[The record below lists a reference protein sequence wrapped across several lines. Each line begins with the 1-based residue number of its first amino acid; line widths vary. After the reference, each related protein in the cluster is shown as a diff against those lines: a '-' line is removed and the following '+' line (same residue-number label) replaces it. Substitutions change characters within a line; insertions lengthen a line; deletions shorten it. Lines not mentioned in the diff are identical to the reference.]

1 MKEKTVTDTK
11 KIEFTQTGN
20 ALAELS
26 EVLVKLN
33 GIIDE
38 KKDQLSS
45 AKKKQESELSD
56 NSKRLEILKS
66 SSQNIIKNIDAV
78 IMKLDKVLENDDT
91 SNNNN

>member
-1 MKEKTVTDTK
+1 MKEKTVTDAK

-26 EVLVKLN
+26 EVLIKLN

-38 KKDQLSS
+38 KKDQMSA
-45 AKKKQESELSD
+45 AKKKQESELSE
-56 NSKRLEILKS
+56 NSGRLEILKS

-78 IMKLDKVLENDDT
+78 IMKLDKVLENDGT

>member
-56 NSKRLEILKS
+56 NSKRLEILKN

-78 IMKLDKVLENDDT
+78 IMKLDKVLENDGT

>member
-78 IMKLDKVLENDDT
+78 ITKLDKVLENDGT

>member
-26 EVLVKLN
+26 EVLIKLN

-38 KKDQLSS
+38 KKDQISA
-45 AKKKQESELSD
+45 AKKKQESKLNE
-56 NSKRLEILKS
+56 NSSRLEILKS

-78 IMKLDKVLENDDT
+78 IMKLDKVLENDGT

>member
-78 IMKLDKVLENDDT
+78 IMKLDKVLENDGT